1 MIPGIALC
9 LFLSLV
15 SAANVTRLITFP
27 GGNFSSEP
35 APPGRAPKRETQ
47 SAFGIHVALIS
58 LTRVQDEGASFAVRS
73 LAPTGLL
80 RMQLGLEGQLVTFF
94 ACFFF
99 QSCPARKYFNMPS
112 EHGDQSLLNLPD
124 GGTSAR

>member
-1 MIPGIALC
+1 MISAAPCA
-9 LFLSLV
+9 FSSLL

-27 GGNFSSEP
+27 GGNFLSEP

-58 LTRVQDEGASFAVRS
+58 LMREEDEGASFAVRS

-80 RMQLGLEGQLVTFF
+80 RMQLGLEGQLVTFLRVY
-94 ACFFF
+94 
-99 QSCPARKYFNMPS
+99 QSRPARKYFHMPS
-112 EHGDQSLLNLPD
+112 EHEAQSLPD
-124 GGTSAR
+124 LSEAGRGTSAR